1 MADNFVKIYTPRAS
15 LCALGIYLNQHHLFD
30 DLNTLPVPQ
39 KKDCSFAVG
48 KNDWYDRPDFSRGN
62 GDEPNGDIDSPG

>member
-48 KNDWYDRPDFSRGN
+48 KND
-62 GDEPNGDIDSPG
+62 